1 MGPPNWISIHRIS
14 CTLAGKGKAEGLVGT
29 IQVSSIWGAAA
40 RLTAWLLLL
49 LLCSWSALLWTTLLP
64 TRDQLL
70 GHRSLGLLLGP
81 RGVWTRPRWLLLLGR
96 HLAKGLLWWH
106 HGAHGDL
113 LGR

>member
-49 LLCSWSALLWTTLLP
+49 LCSWSALLWTTLLP

-70 GHRSLGLLLGP
+70 GHRSLGLLLGT
-81 RGVWTRPRWLLLLGR
+81 RGVWTRSRWLLLLGR